1 MPIDVPIDTS
11 GRMQTQAGDVFIFV
25 FAEKAKKGKSS
36 NQLKTPQ
43 MVPNLDK
50 NGTPTWVK
58 GDYAK

>member
-1 MPIDVPIDTS
+1 
-11 GRMQTQAGDVFIFV
+11 MQTQAGDVFIFV

-50 NGTPTWVK
+50 NGTSTWVK
-58 GDYAK
+58 DDYAK